1 MIKSLIYIRIA
12 AEAPTAYSVPLIE
25 ELKQQV
31 TGITTFEF
39 DNFSE
44 ESIRQYA
51 IELLK
56 QSQRA
61 AIVVVAAGA
70 PAGMIPATSAKGVPD
85 AVVTPAVPAG
95 GAGAAGEP
103 PITGLTTFFNR
114 VLKVKPPR
122 LLMALQ
128 GEQPLLQKMMQAG
141 AAEYFY
147 HNLQE
152 QELKKVLEEL
162 FS

>member
-12 AEAPTAYSVPLIE
+12 TESPATYAVPLLE
-25 ELKQQV
+25 QLKQEIA
-31 TGITTFEF
+31 GITVFEF

-61 AIVVVAAGA
+61 AIIVAAPEARA
-70 PAGMIPATSAKGVPD
+70 PMVPAAASETAEEALP
-85 AVVTPAVPAG
+85 PAVQA
-95 GAGAAGEP
+95 GAGTEGEAP
-103 PITGLTTFFNR
+103 VSGLTSFFNR

-128 GEQPLLQKMMQAG
+128 GEQPLLHKMMKAG
-141 AAEYFY
+141 AGEFFY

-162 FS
+162 FN